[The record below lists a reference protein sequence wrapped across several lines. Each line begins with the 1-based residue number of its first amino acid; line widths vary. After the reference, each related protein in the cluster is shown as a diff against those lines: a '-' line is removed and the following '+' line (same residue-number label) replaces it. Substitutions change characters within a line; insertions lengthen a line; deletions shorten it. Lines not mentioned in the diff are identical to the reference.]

1 MTIVVDALIALRWVL
16 EEPGSDAAEHYV
28 HAAQKGS
35 GKQEW
40 RYSSGKWC
48 PPMPSMVVSP
58 AGSQLDLVGYVLIEP
73 AFVTRRH
80 AH

>member
-1 MTIVVDALIALRWVL
+1 MTIVVDASIALKRVL
-16 EEPGSDAAEHYV
+16 EEPGSDAAERDV

-40 RYSSGKWC
+40 RYSSEKWC

-58 AGSQLDLVGYVLIEP
+58 AGSQLDLAGHVLIEP
-73 AFVTRRH
+73 ALVTRSH
-80 AH
+80 GH